1 MHDIIQLIRTTQTVD
16 AYGDPVMKATARQ
29 VFCQVA
35 SIGTKEF
42 YQAQATGLQPEIKFA
57 LADYLD
63 YNGETLVEYDG
74 IEYRVLRTYRSGQRL
89 ELTCYREVHKT

>member
-1 MHDIIQLIRTTQTVD
+1 MNDVIQLIRITQTVD
-16 AYGDPVMKATARQ
+16 AYGDRVMQTTGRK
-29 VFCQVA
+29 VFCPVA

-42 YQAQATGLQPEIKFA
+42 YQAQITGQQPEIKFA

-89 ELTCYREVHKT
+89 ELTCYREVHET